1 VESPALAEQVAAY
14 MDDGVKPENSYRVM
28 LDDEGGLAWVT
39 ETDGQEVTYSKDP
52 GSIFWQRF
60 KAGFIRLLPVE
71 GQL

>member
-1 VESPALAEQVAAY
+1 
-14 MDDGVKPENSYRVM
+14 MDDGVKPENSYRVT
-28 LDDEGGLAWVT
+28 LDDQGGLAWVT

-52 GSIFWQRF
+52 GSSFRQRF